1 MACGCFPLNLPFP
14 DGQEECTPIRLA
26 VLRREEVWGAR
37 GCLARVAWAA
47 LSAQC
52 SGSAR
57 LGSAAPIGVAALVSA
72 AAAPSEHRKSRSCV
86 CLLLTGIDMR
96 SLLEEAA
103 FPRGFPLGLLFE
115 ECSKHWRSL
124 QPQQH

>member
-1 MACGCFPLNLPFP
+1 ML
-14 DGQEECTPIRLA
+14 E
-26 VLRREEVWGAR
+26 

-57 LGSAAPIGVAALVSA
+57 LGCAAPLGAAALVSA
-72 AAAPSEHRKSRSCV
+72 AAAPSEHQESRSCV